1 MISVLKANS
10 ESLSKVNH
18 SSSVNDNSWYPS
30 ASKLKY
36 HHQRFLKREKLS
48 VVEIESEITCLSM
61 SLTVNTSLF

>member
-18 SSSVNDNSWYPS
+18 CSSVNDNSWYPS
-30 ASKLKY
+30 ASNLRY

-48 VVEIESEITCLSM
+48 VVEIQNNLLIYEFNC
-61 SLTVNTSLF
+61 